1 MVFTRRQTN
10 GRRIGMKKKLA
21 ILAATAAMTMAVA
34 GPASADDF
42 DLDRDELFFRGYPV
56 YGSVVDDVD
65 YKNVREGSR
74 LDGECVADDVGFDG
88 FVAEW
93 EITC

>member
-1 MVFTRRQTN
+1 MVFTRRQTT
-10 GRRIGMKKKLA
+10 GRRTGMKKKLA

-56 YGSVVDDVD
+56 YGSVVDDGTT
-65 YKNVREGSR
+65 RTCARGAAWTGSASR
-74 LDGECVADDVGFDG
+74 
-88 FVAEW
+88 
-93 EITC
+93 TT